1 MKFRYTNMS
10 HIDEELMRIFDYKV
24 NELEESK
31 IKDIFLLMKR
41 MLINL
46 DMDQIEFKKELHKE
60 FNVPL
65 NRVVDL
71 DECDDKKEQQT
82 DVDYSKD
89 NDTSLDHFVDQL
101 GYQQNENQI
110 NDNKQCQEAL
120 EEVQKEEKKVFEK
133 LLVFQQEMLKK
144 DRTKE
149 GFDINGMIE
158 NEMSQFDS
166 FVEPPNED
174 DLIGNNLLDAFL
186 QQFDAVQITK
196 DNSKIKQKPF
206 IPQLSSSDDSSDFI
220 ETNSNEE
227 SLTKDI
233 PIEIPKFT
241 MTERRGT
248 SELVKNTF
256 QCQQINNPSLKSIRI
271 SLMEIKRYNENS
283 WAPILYTIDDTFE

>member
-1 MKFRYTNMS
+1 MS

-65 NRVVDL
+65 NRIVDL
-71 DECDDKKEQQT
+71 DECDDKKEQQN
-82 DVDYSKD
+82 DIDYSKD

-110 NDNKQCQEAL
+110 TDNQQCQEAL
-120 EEVQKEEKKVFEK
+120 EEVQKEEKIVFEK
-133 LLVFQQEMLKK
+133 LLAFQQEMLKK
-144 DRTKE
+144 DRNKE

-158 NEMSQFDS
+158 SEMNQFDS
-166 FVEPPNED
+166 FIESPNED
-174 DLIGNNLLDAFL
+174 DLIGNNLLDVFL

-196 DNSKIKQKPF
+196 DNSKIKQQPF

-227 SLTKDI
+227 SLTKEV
-233 PIEIPKFT
+233 PIEASKFSIT
-241 MTERRGT
+241 KERDT
-248 SELVKNTF
+248 SELIKSSF
-256 QCQQINNPSLKSIRI
+256 QCQQLNYLSLKSISK

-283 WAPILYTIDDTFE
+283 WAPILYIIDDAFE

>member
-1 MKFRYTNMS
+1 MS

-65 NRVVDL
+65 NRIVDL
-71 DECDDKKEQQT
+71 DEYDDKKEQQT
-82 DVDYSKD
+82 DIDYSKD

-101 GYQQNENQI
+101 GYQQNENQM
-110 NDNKQCQEAL
+110 NDNQQCQEAL
-120 EEVQKEEKKVFEK
+120 EEVQKEEKIVFEK
-133 LLVFQQEMLKK
+133 LLAFQQEMLKK
-144 DRTKE
+144 DRSKE

-158 NEMSQFDS
+158 NEMNQFDS
-166 FVEPPNED
+166 FIEPPNED
-174 DLIGNNLLDAFL
+174 DLIGNNLLDVFL

-196 DNSKIKQKPF
+196 DNSKIKQQPF

-227 SLTKDI
+227 SLIKEV
-233 PIEIPKFT
+233 PIEASKFSIT
-241 MTERRGT
+241 KERDA
-248 SELVKNTF
+248 SELIKSSF
-256 QCQQINNPSLKSIRI
+256 QCQQLNYLSLKISK

-283 WAPILYTIDDTFE
+283 WAPILYIIDDAFE